1 MFAKKFIL
9 KLANVRIIIKSEW
22 MRDLRGADKGH
33 WSLVRPRPGP
43 RVRVKPAIT
52 SSFKQSA
59 DCRVQT
65 SELHKNHSLGA
76 DLDAAASFV
85 SAKICPEAK

>member
-1 MFAKKFIL
+1 M
-9 KLANVRIIIKSEW
+9 
-22 MRDLRGADKGH
+22 
-33 WSLVRPRPGP
+33 RPRPGP
-43 RVRVKPAIT
+43 RVRVKLAIT

-59 DCRVQT
+59 DYRVQT